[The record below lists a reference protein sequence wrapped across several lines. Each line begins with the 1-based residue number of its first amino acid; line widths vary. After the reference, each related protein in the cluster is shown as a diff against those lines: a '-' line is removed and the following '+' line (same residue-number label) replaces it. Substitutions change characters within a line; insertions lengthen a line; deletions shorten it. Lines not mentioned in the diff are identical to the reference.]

1 MKQYN
6 IKSVNVTIIN
16 KIRYRII
23 TKEATENYLK
33 GKKNEKDSFN
43 DDLETLFEH
52 LRLGK
57 KLEDKEVNT
66 YFSPKLTEE
75 ELDLVERK
83 DSNYMQTFYD
93 RDPDVRGNEMLFSE
107 SDSKFIQG
115 IGYRTTFKLEI
126 SSSKNI
132 SRPIDLHFL
141 LH

>member
-33 GKKNEKDSFN
+33 GKNNEKDSFN